1 MPTSAQRAQP
11 ALAFIPPQLSPWV
24 LKSAQLLLP
33 SWLRWRTPL
42 AEVSASGLDTL
53 AVAYQQFQTGQV
65 RLILAFR
72 HPSVNDPFCLAY
84 LCWQLLPQ
92 AARSLNI
99 SLKSPTHAHFIYDR
113 GIPLWAGSLVGWL
126 YSRLGGTP
134 IQRGKLDLPGL
145 RSARQLLTD
154 GAYPLAAAP
163 EGATNGHN
171 EIISPLEPGIAQ
183 LGFWA
188 VEDLQKAQRCEQVLI
203 VPIGIQYFYLQAPWA
218 EIEALLTN
226 LEKDCG
232 LGPDPQH
239 CLEESQLYQRLYR
252 LGDVILVEMETF
264 YRRFYHQ
271 NLPDQATLEKNLTE
285 NLVTVQNQQNRLLSL
300 RLQNLLQV
308 ALTVAEQ
315 YFKLIPKG
323 PLPDRCRR
331 LEQAGWDYIY
341 REELKDSQTLPPLQQ
356 GLADIVAEEANLRLW
371 HMRLVETFVAVTG
384 YYVKEKPSV
393 ERFADTL
400 LLLWDVVA
408 RIKGN
413 NSFFRP
419 ALGKQRAQLTL
430 AQPISVTD
438 RFPAYQQNRRQAVAT
453 LTQDLE
459 AALNPECLTDL
470 V

>member
-1 MPTSAQRAQP
+1 MSTSAQP

-24 LKSAQLLLP
+24 LKSTQLLLP
-33 SWLRWRTPL
+33 WWLRWRTPL
-42 AEVSASGLDTL
+42 VEIIGTNLETL
-53 AVAYQQFQTGQV
+53 VTAYQRFQSGQV

-72 HPSVNDPFCLAY
+72 HPSVNDPFCLGY

-92 AARSLNI
+92 AARDLKI

-154 GAYPLAAAP
+154 GAHPLAAAP

-188 VEDLQKAQRCEQVLI
+188 VEDLHKAQRSEQVLI
-203 VPIGIQYFYLQAPWA
+203 IPVGIQYFYLKAPWP
-218 EIEALLTN
+218 EIEALLSN

-232 LGPDPQH
+232 LIPDPSH
-239 CLEESQLYQRLYR
+239 SLDEGQLYQRLYR
-252 LGDVILVEMETF
+252 LGDVILGEMETF

-271 NLPDQATLEKNLTE
+271 ELPDRATLEKNLAE
-285 NLVTVQNQQNRLLSL
+285 NLVTVQNQENQLLGL

-308 ALTVAEQ
+308 ALKVAEQ
-315 YFKLIPKG
+315 YFKLTPKG
-323 PLPDRCRR
+323 SLPDRCRR

-341 REELKDSQTLPPLQQ
+341 REELKNGQTLPAMQQ

-384 YYVKEKPSV
+384 YYVKEKPTV

-419 ALGKQRAQLTL
+419 ALGKQRAQLTI
-430 AQPISVTD
+430 AKPISVTE
-438 RFPAYQQNRRQAVAT
+438 RFPAYQENRRQAVAA

-459 AALNPECLTDL
+459 ATLSQLIL
-470 V
+470 

>member
-1 MPTSAQRAQP
+1 MPTSAQP

-24 LKSAQLLLP
+24 LTSSQFLLP
-33 SWLRWRTPL
+33 WWLHWQTPL
-42 AEVSASGLDTL
+42 AEIAGSNLETL
-53 AVAYQQFQTGQV
+53 VTAYQQFQAGQV

-72 HPSVNDPFCLAY
+72 HPSVNDPFCLGH

-92 AARSLNI
+92 AARALKI
-99 SLKSPTHAHFIYDR
+99 SLKAPTHAHFIYDR
-113 GIPLWAGSLVGWL
+113 GIPLWAGSFVGWL

-188 VEDLQKAQRCEQVLI
+188 VEDLQKAQRSEQVLI
-203 VPIGIQYFYLQAPWA
+203 LPVGIQYFYLNAPWPK
-218 EIEALLTN
+218 IEALLTS

-232 LGPDPQH
+232 LVPDSKH
-239 CLEESQLYQRLYR
+239 SLEKDQLYQRLYR
-252 LGDVILVEMETF
+252 LGDVILGEMETF

-271 NLPDQATLEKNLTE
+271 DLPDQAALEKNLTE
-285 NLVTVQNQQNRLLSL
+285 NLATVQNQENQLLGL

-308 ALTVAEQ
+308 ALKVAEQ
-315 YFKLIPKG
+315 YFKLTPKG
-323 PLPDRCRR
+323 SLPDRCRR

-341 REELKDSQTLPPLQQ
+341 RAELKDGQTLPPMQQ
-356 GLADIVAEEANLRLW
+356 GLADVVAEEANLRLW

-384 YYVKEKPSV
+384 YYVKEKPTV

-419 ALGKQRAQLTL
+419 ALGKQRVQLTI
-430 AQPISVTD
+430 AEPISVTD
-438 RFPAYQQNRRQAVAT
+438 RFPAYQENRRQAVAA

-459 AALNPECLTDL
+459 TALTQLIW
-470 V
+470 VHSS

>member
-1 MPTSAQRAQP
+1 MT
-11 ALAFIPPQLSPWV
+11 
-24 LKSAQLLLP
+24 
-33 SWLRWRTPL
+33 
-42 AEVSASGLDTL
+42 
-53 AVAYQQFQTGQV
+53 AYQQFQAGQV

-72 HPSVNDPFCLAY
+72 HPSVNDPFCLGH

-99 SLKSPTHAHFIYDR
+99 PLKAPTHAHFIYDR
-113 GIPLWAGSLVGWL
+113 GIPLWAGSFVGWL

-188 VEDLQKAQRCEQVLI
+188 VEDLQKAQRSEQVLI
-203 VPIGIQYFYLQAPWA
+203 LPVGIQYFYLNAPWPK
-218 EIEALLTN
+218 IEALLTS

-232 LGPDPQH
+232 LIPDSKH
-239 CLEESQLYQRLYR
+239 SLEQDQLYQRLYR
-252 LGDVILVEMETF
+252 LGDVILGEMETF

-271 NLPDQATLEKNLTE
+271 DLPDQAALEKSLTE
-285 NLVTVQNQQNRLLSL
+285 NLASVQNQENQLLGL

-308 ALTVAEQ
+308 ALKVAEQ
-315 YFKLIPKG
+315 YFKLTPKG
-323 PLPDRCRR
+323 SLPDRCRR

-341 REELKDSQTLPPLQQ
+341 RTELKDGQTLPPMQQ
-356 GLADIVAEEANLRLW
+356 GLADVVAEEANLRLW

-384 YYVKEKPSV
+384 YYVKEKPTV

-413 NSFFRP
+413 DNFFRP
-419 ALGKQRAQLTL
+419 ALGKQRAQLTI
-430 AQPISVTD
+430 AEPISVTD
-438 RFPAYQQNRRQAVAT
+438 RFPAYQENRRQAVAA

-459 AALNPECLTDL
+459 TALTQLIW
-470 V
+470 VHSS